1 MSSRSELIQKARL
14 PQELVEQTAFE
25 AFRNVVVTY
34 LPQTSTDLY
43 DFNAVAEQDMGAL
56 RMALRVDLMPKDE
69 QKIFDDLTTG
79 SLLGD
84 SREQTPFE
92 HFAEQITEDD
102 VDKMIPK
109 ELKGLALRWVVLG
122 IAARVHLARRMV
134 ANIAQDSIRPVDDI
148 GFKSW
153 CEIGANTS
161 TMFKIANGRKVIDG
175 RFVFYRILTNSGV
188 KAYLGSR

>member
-109 ELKGLALRWVVLG
+109 
-122 IAARVHLARRMV
+122 
-134 ANIAQDSIRPVDDI
+134 
-148 GFKSW
+148 
-153 CEIGANTS
+153 
-161 TMFKIANGRKVIDG
+161 
-175 RFVFYRILTNSGV
+175 GV
-188 KAYLGSR
+188 